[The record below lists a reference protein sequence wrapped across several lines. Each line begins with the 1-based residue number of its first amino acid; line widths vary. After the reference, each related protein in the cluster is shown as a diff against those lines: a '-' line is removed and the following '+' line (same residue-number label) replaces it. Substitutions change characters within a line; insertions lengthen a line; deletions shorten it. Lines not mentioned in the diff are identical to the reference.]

1 MQVRIATSKDSEIIA
16 RFNLQMAQ
24 ETENKTLQNNVINPG
39 VTKLINSPSDGFYLV
54 ATDVVTNV
62 VTDVATDDGS
72 NPSEEEK
79 VLGCLGITFEWSDWR
94 NGLFWWIQS
103 VYVDETARRQ
113 GVFKSLYQ
121 TVSELAKKQG
131 NVCGIRLYVEK
142 DNTTAQQTYLNLG
155 MIETE
160 YRIMEVDWGSAGSD

>member
-1 MQVRIATSKDSEIIA
+1 MQVRIATLKDREIIA
-16 RFNLQMAQ
+16 RFNQQMAQ
-24 ETENKTLQNNVINPG
+24 ETENKVLPDNVINPG
-39 VTKLINSPSDGFYLV
+39 VTQLINSSNNGFYLV
-54 ATDVVTNV
+54 ATDV
-62 VTDVATDDGS
+62 ATDTGA

-79 VLGCLGITFEWSDWR
+79 ILGCLGITFEWSDWR

-103 VYVDETARRQ
+103 VYVDKSARRQ

-121 TVSELAKKQG
+121 TVSELAKKEG

-142 DNTTAQQTYLNLG
+142 DNTTAQQTYLNFG

-160 YRIMEVDWGSAGSD
+160 YRIMEVDWGSARSD